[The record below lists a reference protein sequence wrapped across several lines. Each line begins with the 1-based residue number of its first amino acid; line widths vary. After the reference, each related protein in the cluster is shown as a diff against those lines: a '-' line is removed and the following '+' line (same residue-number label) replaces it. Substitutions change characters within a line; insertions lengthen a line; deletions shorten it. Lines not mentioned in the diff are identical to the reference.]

1 VIVPGRWGVR
11 RLVPTLVLCALFLL
25 PLAFMA
31 AGSLRTPGLPP
42 PDGFEW
48 LPSHL
53 RFSNY
58 ETMFF
63 FAPLWTFLRNSLI
76 VVAIAVPITVLIASL
91 AGFVI
96 ATATA
101 RTRRL
106 LVGASLI
113 ALMIPTTALWVPRF
127 ALFRWVGLIDTLIPL
142 MMPALM
148 ATTPF
153 YVLLFALAYAR
164 IPRALFEAARLEGL
178 SPAQVWRKVAWPLG
192 KPVAFA
198 VAVLAFAFHWS
209 NFIDPLLYL
218 SSEQSHTISLGLRSL
233 AALEP
238 TNHPILLAASV
249 FAAAPPIIAFLIAQT
264 AFFRDTLE
272 V

>member
-1 VIVPGRWGVR
+1 MSRRGRWGAK
-11 RLVPTLVLCALFLL
+11 RLVLTLLLCGLFLL
-25 PLAFMA
+25 PLAFMVT
-31 AGSLRTPGLPP
+31 GSLRTPGLPP

-48 LPSHL
+48 LPSPL
-53 RFSNY
+53 RTSNY
-58 ETMFF
+58 ETMFLF
-63 FAPLWTFLRNSLI
+63 VPLWTFLRNSLL
-76 VVAIAVPITVLIASL
+76 VVAVAVPITVLVASL

-96 ATATA
+96 ATASPRA
-101 RTRRL
+101 RRVL
-106 LVGASLI
+106 IALSLV
-113 ALMIPTTALWVPRF
+113 ALMIPVTALWVPRF
-127 ALFRWVGLIDTLIPL
+127 ALFRWVGLIDTLVPL

-164 IPRALFEAARLEGL
+164 VPRALFEAARLEGL
-178 SPAQVWRKVAWPLG
+178 SPGQIWRQVAWPLG

-198 VAVLAFAFHWS
+198 VAVLAFAFLWS

-218 SSEQSHTISLGLRSL
+218 SSEKSHTISLGVRSL

-249 FAAAPPIIAFLIAQT
+249 FAAAPPVLAFLIAQK
-264 AFFRDTLE
+264 AFFRDALE

>member
-1 VIVPGRWGVR
+1 MRTRGRWGAT
-11 RLVPTLVLCALFLL
+11 RLILTMLLCAAFLL
-25 PLAFMA
+25 PLAFMVT
-31 AGSLRTPGLPP
+31 GSLRTPGLPP

-48 LPSHL
+48 VPSPL
-53 RFSNY
+53 RLSNFQ
-58 ETMFF
+58 TVFLF
-63 FAPLWTFLRNSLI
+63 VPLWTFMRNSLI
-76 VVAIAVPITVLIASL
+76 VVAIAVPVTVLIASL

-96 ATATA
+96 ATASPRA
-101 RTRRL
+101 RRNL
-106 LVGASLI
+106 IVLSLI
-113 ALMIPTTALWVPRF
+113 ALMIPATALWVPRF
-127 ALFRWVGLIDTLIPL
+127 ALFRWTGLIDTLVPL

-164 IPRALFEAARLEGL
+164 LPRPLFEAARLEGL
-178 SPAQVWRKVAWPLG
+178 SPGQIWWKVAWPLG

-198 VAVLAFAFHWS
+198 VAVLAFAFHWA

-218 SSEQSHTISLGLRSL
+218 SSEQSYTVSLGLRSL

-249 FAAAPPIIAFLIAQT
+249 IAAAPPVIAFLVAQRT
-264 AFFRDTLE
+264 FFRDALE

>member
-1 VIVPGRWGVR
+1 MNTRERWGTK
-11 RLVPTLVLCALFLL
+11 RLLVTLVLCIVFCL
-25 PLAFMA
+25 PLAFMVT
-31 AGSLRTPGLPP
+31 GSLRTPGLPP

-48 LPSHL
+48 LPSPL

-58 ETMFF
+58 ETMFL
-63 FAPLWTFLRNSLI
+63 FAPLWSFMRNSLI
-76 VVAIAVPITVLIASL
+76 VVLVAVPVTVLVASL

-96 ATATA
+96 ATAEA
-101 RTRRL
+101 RVRRI
-106 LVGASLI
+106 LI
-113 ALMIPTTALWVPRF
+113 ALSFVALMIPVTALWVPRF
-127 ALFRWVGLIDTLIPL
+127 VMFRWMGLVDTLVPL
-142 MMPALM
+142 MIPALM

-164 IPRALFEAARLEGL
+164 VPRSLFEAARLEGL
-178 SPAQVWRKVAWPLG
+178 SPVQVWRKVAWPLG

-209 NFIDPLLYL
+209 NFIDPLLYV
-218 SSEQSHTISLGLRSL
+218 SSERSFTLSLGLRSL
-233 AALEP
+233 ATLEP

-249 FAAAPPIIAFLIAQT
+249 FAAAPPVIAFLVAQR
-264 AFFRDTLE
+264 AFFRDALE

>member
-1 VIVPGRWGVR
+1 VRGRNAWGGK
-11 RLVPTLVLCALFLL
+11 RLTLTLLLCGLFLL
-25 PLAFMA
+25 PLAFMVT
-31 AGSLRTPGLPP
+31 GSLRTPGLPP

-48 LPSHL
+48 LPSPL
-53 RFSNY
+53 RVSNY
-58 ETMFF
+58 ETIFLF
-63 FAPLWTFLRNSLI
+63 VPLWTFLRNSLI
-76 VVAIAVPITVLIASL
+76 VVAIAVPVTVLVASL

-96 ATATA
+96 ATADA
-101 RTRRL
+101 GTRKVL
-106 LVGASLI
+106 IVLSLV
-113 ALMIPTTALWVPRF
+113 ALMIPVTALWVPRF
-127 ALFRWVGLIDTLIPL
+127 ALFRWVGLIDTLVPL
-142 MMPALM
+142 MAPALM

-164 IPRALFEAARLEGL
+164 LPRALFEAARLEGL
-178 SPAQVWRKVAWPLG
+178 SPAQIWRKVAWPLG

-218 SSEQSHTISLGLRSL
+218 SSEESYTVSLGLRSL

-249 FAAAPPIIAFLIAQT
+249 VAAAPPVIAFLIAQRS
-264 AFFRDTLE
+264 FYRDALE

>member
-1 VIVPGRWGVR
+1 MTDRRGWGGR
-11 RLVPTLVLCALFLL
+11 RLFLTLVLCGLFLL
-25 PLAFMA
+25 PLAFMII
-31 AGSLRTPGLPP
+31 GSLRTPGLPP

-48 LPSHL
+48 LPSPL
-53 RFSNY
+53 RLSNY
-58 ETMFF
+58 QTIFLF
-63 FAPLWTFLRNSLI
+63 VPLWTFLRNSLI
-76 VVAIAVPITVLIASL
+76 VVVVAVPITVLVASL

-96 ATATA
+96 ATGDR
-101 RTRRL
+101 RTRKI
-106 LVGASLI
+106 LI
-113 ALMIPTTALWVPRF
+113 GLSFVALMIPVSALWVPRF
-127 ALFRWVGLIDTLIPL
+127 ALFRWVGLVDTLVPL

-153 YVLLFALAYAR
+153 YVLLFALAYSR
-164 IPRALFEAARLEGL
+164 VPDALFEAARLEGL
-178 SPAQVWRKVAWPLG
+178 SPVQVWRKVAWPIG
-192 KPVAFA
+192 RPVAFA

-218 SSEQSHTISLGLRSL
+218 SSEKSHTVSLGLRSL

-249 FAAAPPIIAFLIAQT
+249 IAAAPPVIAFLIAQR

>member
-1 VIVPGRWGVR
+1 MTKEGKWGAK
-11 RLVPTLVLCALFLL
+11 RLFFTIALCGIFLL
-25 PLAFMA
+25 PLAFMFI
-31 AGSLRTPGLPP
+31 GSLRTPGLPP

-48 LPSHL
+48 LPSPL
-53 RFSNY
+53 RLTNY
-58 ETMFF
+58 QTIFLF
-63 FAPLWTFLRNSLI
+63 LPLWTFLRNSLI
-76 VVAIAVPITVLIASL
+76 VVVVAVPITVVVASL

-96 ATATA
+96 ATGSR
-101 RTRRL
+101 RTSRI
-106 LVGASLI
+106 LI
-113 ALMIPTTALWVPRF
+113 ALSLVTMMIPATALWIPRF
-127 ALFRWVGLIDTLIPL
+127 ALFRWVGLVDTLVPL

-153 YVLLFALAYAR
+153 YVLLFALAYSR
-164 IPRALFEAARLEGL
+164 VPRALFEAARLEGL
-178 SPAQVWRKVAWPLG
+178 SPAQVWLKVAWPVG

-218 SSEQSHTISLGLRSL
+218 SSEDSHTIPLGLRSL

-249 FAAAPPIIAFLIAQT
+249 IAAAPPIIAFLIAQR